1 VPGESVN
8 CLKRASIKE
17 SVNPLHRGHFS
28 SRVLFIHGFLSFS
41 GSFGSTGSQ
50 NLRFP
55 RGGVQIGARLGA
67 HASS

>member
-1 VPGESVN
+1 
-8 CLKRASIKE
+8 
-17 SVNPLHRGHFS
+17 
-28 SRVLFIHGFLSFS
+28 LSFS